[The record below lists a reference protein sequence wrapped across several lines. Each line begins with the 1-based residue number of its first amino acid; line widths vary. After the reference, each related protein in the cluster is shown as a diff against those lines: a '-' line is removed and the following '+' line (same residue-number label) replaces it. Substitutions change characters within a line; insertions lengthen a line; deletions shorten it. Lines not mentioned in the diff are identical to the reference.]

1 MNTIKHKVRRFYA
14 DGHGVLG
21 NPQINITLPAVPNVI
36 ITSARPETAP
46 TAPTIRVS
54 HRRKPQGASKAMQQE
69 RKIDEVVSAIVAAR
83 AAALAPVTV
92 AMEGME

>member
-1 MNTIKHKVRRFYA
+1 MNTIKHQVRRFYT

-21 NPQINITLPAVPNVI
+21 NQQTHVTLPAVPHVT

-54 HRRKPQGASKAMQQE
+54 HRRKPQGASKAMLQE

-83 AAALAPVTV
+83 AAVLPPVTV
-92 AMEGME
+92 AMEVGE

>member
-1 MNTIKHKVRRFYA
+1 MNTIKHQVRRFYT

-21 NPQINITLPAVPNVI
+21 NPQINITLPAVPHVI

-54 HRRKPQGASKAMQQE
+54 HRRKPQGASKAMLQE
-69 RKIDEVVSAIVAAR
+69 RKLNDVVSAICAAR
-83 AAALAPVTV
+83 SAVLPTVTA
-92 AMEGME
+92 AMEAGE